1 MNYSFF
7 TWKFLFDLHSGK
19 LREDF
24 NNILEVLLDKK
35 NYQLEIRLTV
45 HFKYFIYLLLLS
57 INSRIMDNIYKV
69 WLCSAYITLIN
80 PMV

>member
-7 TWKFLFDLHSGK
+7 TWKFLFDLNSGK

-35 NYQLEIRLTV
+35 IINLKSDWLYISNIL
-45 HFKYFIYLLLLS
+45 FIYF
-57 INSRIMDNIYKV
+57 Y
-69 WLCSAYITLIN
+69 YQ
-80 PMV
+80 

>member
-35 NYQLEIRLTV
+35 IINLKSDWLYISNIL
-45 HFKYFIYLLLLS
+45 FIYF
-57 INSRIMDNIYKV
+57 Y
-69 WLCSAYITLIN
+69 YQ
-80 PMV
+80 

>member
-1 MNYSFF
+1 MFNLSYLDFLNKQISTIIKPWLWTILFF

-35 NYQLEIRLTV
+35 IINLKSDWLYISNIL
-45 HFKYFIYLLLLS
+45 FIYF
-57 INSRIMDNIYKV
+57 Y
-69 WLCSAYITLIN
+69 YQ
-80 PMV
+80 